1 MNYCDIGRFIQERR
15 KLKKLTQKEL
25 ASIIGVTDKAVS
37 KWERG
42 LGCPDVSILEI
53 LSKELDCSILE
64 LLKGREIEG
73 EVISVTLADDYIKK
87 GIKYGESN
95 FKTLISKFIVFIF
108 LFIFTLLIIF
118 NIINISNQR
127 KTYEYNFDL
136 IHDKLENKVNIIKQ
150 NINIIKRDKGI
161 YSKDDYKL
169 IIKGIEKMNEDINNN
184 LLIKYEG
191 IQKLTI
197 NDLYIIDNSSLGYT
211 SLFNISS
218 VLEKYDSS
226 IKEYREDLTESYAS
240 RMFLGSSLIS
250 ESLKKAYKYEFTLPY
265 ITLDGTDYNNNYYI
279 IARVYDINYVLS
291 CYQRLTNMIIEVG
304 DIYE

>member
-108 LFIFTLLIIF
+108 LFIFTLLVIF
-118 NIINISNQR
+118 NAINISNQR

-136 IHDKLENKVNIIKQ
+136 IHDTLKNKVNTIKQ

-226 IKEYREDLTESYAS
+226 IKEYREDLAESYAS